1 MITKDQEQF
10 IREHISPKC
19 FNCERVIEY
28 LRLHDMVG
36 REVFCYSSP
45 KEYVY
50 AHIGDNDLYTPI
62 DTDLFVRRIPFYF
75 YVPAENDKRL
85 GMTMTEL
92 LLTMML
98 FLKKGVGYS
107 IEDVYLVFE
116 ELFYRYNLSVAD
128 IVNYLEVIT
137 DDGHRPEMLFYW
149 EHYLEL
155 CDKLSVEDKM
165 PKEFL
170 SAYNNALESVGELPI
185 IWNVNDDEGE
195 FSFER
200 KSNEIIVN
208 GLFPYD
214 NNGAPILK
222 WIGIWIE
229 NSGYI
234 KVEPVYSLYN
244 GREFSC
250 KELHVGITPRTKV
263 YLPKKLDNDR
273 IIWHTI
279 YVGPKEMSFN
289 SNALRTRRKEKGLT
303 QQEVSDIIGVQVR
316 TYQKWE
322 KGQSIPDGY
331 NMIRLMNCLNI
342 DSAQAF
348 VCDESFADDNYSKFR
363 ARKSY
368 K

>member
-1 MITKDQEQF
+1 MITKEQEQF
-10 IREHISPKC
+10 IREHISSRC

-28 LRLHDMVG
+28 LQLHDMVG
-36 REVFCYSSP
+36 REVFWYSSP

-50 AHIGDNDLYTPI
+50 AHVGDNDLYTPI

-75 YVPAENDKRL
+75 YVPADNDKRP
-85 GMTMTEL
+85 GMTMTDL
-92 LLTMML
+92 LSSMII
-98 FLKKGVGYS
+98 FSRERVGCS
-107 IEDVYLVFE
+107 VEDVYLVFE
-116 ELFYRYNLSVAD
+116 KLFYRYNLSVVD

-155 CDKLSVEDKM
+155 CDKIGIEEKM

-170 SAYNNALESVGELPI
+170 SVYNHTLESVGELPI
-185 IWNVNDDEGE
+185 IWDVNDDDGE
-195 FSFER
+195 FCFER
-200 KSNEIIVN
+200 KNNEIIIY

-214 NNGAPILK
+214 KNGEPILK

-229 NSGYI
+229 NSSYI
-234 KVEPVYSLYN
+234 KTEPVFSYS
-244 GREFSC
+244 GHEFSC
-250 KELHVGITPRTKV
+250 KKLHIGITPHTKI
-263 YLPKKLDNDR
+263 YLPKKFDEEK
-273 IIWHTI
+273 ITWHTI
-279 YVGPKEMSFN
+279 YVGPKEMAFN
-289 SNALRTRRKEKGLT
+289 TNVLKARRKEKGFT
-303 QQEVSDIIGVQVR
+303 QQEISDVIGVQVR

-322 KGQSIPDGY
+322 KGESIPDGY

-348 VCDESFADDNYSKFR
+348 VCNESFADDNYSKFR